1 MADEKETYKR
11 HPIQLEFLKVVE
23 LRIKANLDVDQE
35 IETDTTGFTLKV
47 GSSQYDEGSKT
58 IAVKVAA
65 SIDSGEEHAPFDLF
79 VELLGVFSVDESKF
93 PLEYVDDWAQRNA
106 PLVLY
111 PYLREHV
118 FGLASRCGYQSVLLP
133 LLEIPTFK
141 VVQEKLPSQSASSK
155 VGGSEK
161 KRPPTR

>member
-1 MADEKETYKR
+1 VADEKETYKR

-79 VELLGVFSVDESKF
+79 VEL
-93 PLEYVDDWAQRNA
+93 
-106 PLVLY
+106 
-111 PYLREHV
+111 
-118 FGLASRCGYQSVLLP
+118 
-133 LLEIPTFK
+133 
-141 VVQEKLPSQSASSK
+141 
-155 VGGSEK
+155 
-161 KRPPTR
+161 